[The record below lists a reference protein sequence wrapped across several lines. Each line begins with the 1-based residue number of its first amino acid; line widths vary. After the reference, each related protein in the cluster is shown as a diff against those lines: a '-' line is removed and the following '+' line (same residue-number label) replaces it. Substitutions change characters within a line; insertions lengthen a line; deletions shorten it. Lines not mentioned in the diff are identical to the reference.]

1 MTRTSVRACVER
13 FLRHQEA
20 VRNVSEHTL
29 SAYRSDLE
37 QFAAFLQRA
46 DFPEDVQS
54 VDHLTIRAFLATLY
68 EAAPRTA
75 PSRRG
80 KKGGGLSKTS
90 VARKLSAIRSFFK
103 YLMRERLV
111 SKNPAALVSL
121 PRLPQKLPASPA
133 EDAVARLL
141 DTPFLET
148 PRGRR
153 DAALWEM
160 LYATGMRASEL
171 VGLNLDDVS
180 LSEALVRLRGKGRK
194 ERIVPFGSKAK
205 VALVRYLD
213 DGRGVLL
220 ARAGVRGSA
229 RAVFLNHRGARLTR
243 RGLALVIGR
252 RIRLAAASAGQGGAA
267 AAFSPHALRHAF
279 ATHLLSRGADLRS
292 IQELLGH
299 ASLATTQLYT
309 RLSVEDLKRA
319 HKKAHP
325 RA

>member
-1 MTRTSVRACVER
+1 MRACAER

-20 VRNVSEHTL
+20 VRNVSKHTL

-37 QFAAFLQRA
+37 QFAAFLQLA
-46 DFPEDVQS
+46 GFPDDVKKM
-54 VDHLTIRAFLATLY
+54 DHLTIRAFLATLY

-80 KKGGGLSKTS
+80 RRGGLSKTS
-90 VARKLSAIRSFFK
+90 VARKVSALRSFFN

-121 PRLPQKLPASPA
+121 PRPSQRLPASPA
-133 EDAVARLL
+133 EDAVAHLL
-141 DTPFLET
+141 DEPFPET
-148 PRGRR
+148 PLGWR

-171 VGLNLDDVS
+171 VGLNLDDMRVG
-180 LSEALVRLRGKGRK
+180 EALVCIRGKGGK

-205 VALVRYLD
+205 AALVRYLD
-213 DGRGVLL
+213 GGRGALL
-220 ARAGVRGSA
+220 ARAGARGNV
-229 RAVFLNHRGARLTR
+229 RAVFLNHRGSRLTR

-279 ATHLLSRGADLRS
+279 ATHLLNRGADLRS

>member
-1 MTRTSVRACVER
+1 MTKTSVRACVER

-29 SAYRSDLE
+29 SAYRSDLK
-37 QFAAFLQRA
+37 QFAAFLQLA
-46 DFPEDVQS
+46 GFPEDVKN

-68 EAAPRTA
+68 EAPIRAPA
-75 PSRRG
+75 NRRG
-80 KKGGGLSKTS
+80 RRGGLSKTS
-90 VARKLSAIRSFFK
+90 VARKVSTLRSFFK

-141 DTPFLET
+141 DEPFPET
-148 PRGRR
+148 PLGRR

-171 VGLNLDDVS
+171 VGLNLDAVRVG
-180 LSEALVRLRGKGRK
+180 EALVRIRGKGRK

-205 VALVRYLD
+205 AALGRYLD

-220 ARAGVRGSA
+220 ARAGVRGSV
-229 RAVFLNHRGARLTR
+229 RAVFLNHRGSRLTR

-252 RIRLAAASAGQGGAA
+252 RIRLAAASAGQGGAIA
-267 AAFSPHALRHAF
+267 VFSPHALRHAF